1 MHLTGFNHE
10 NSDLDQIQSKK
21 SALDQIQPK
30 KVPRLTT
37 ISPTKYALDHKYV
50 LLDHLYSCELDRTPM
65 KRHALCESGV
75 RCA

>member
-1 MHLTGFNHE
+1 MKILTLTRF
-10 NSDLDQIQSKK
+10 SQKK

-37 ISPTKYALDHKYV
+37 ISQTKYALDHKYA
-50 LLDHLYSCELDRTPM
+50 LLDHLYSCALDRTPM
-65 KRHALCESGV
+65 KKHALRESGI